1 MRSSGFESTVG
12 VRDRAASVIVEVGF
26 DVTAHNTAEGPDQVV
41 DLSWAGASNSIR
53 DTDAVDADL
62 VNCAIDRQQV
72 DQVGSERIFRRE
84 SNLLALALDELN
96 NLNGSVLDIGHILAV
111 RVLPEVARGSDDD
124 IEAVYT
130 GFDRDLSIFEVTPYV
145 REDLSLEAKFADS
158 LAVEAGLLACGGAS
172 ELDV

>member
-1 MRSSGFESTVG
+1 M
-12 VRDRAASVIVEVGF
+12 
-26 DVTAHNTAEGPDQVV
+26 
-41 DLSWAGASNSIR
+41 
-53 DTDAVDADL
+53 
-62 VNCAIDRQQV
+62 
-72 DQVGSERIFRRE
+72 
-84 SNLLALALDELN
+84 
-96 NLNGSVLDIGHILAV
+96 